1 MARGQIVV
9 ESTRL
14 DSTAAQVDGLADTY
28 NTNYLNL
35 FNAVQELQN
44 AWSGKDNVSFTN
56 QIEGFRDDFQ
66 RMEKLMRDYA
76 DYLRKVAASYRQVQ
90 ENVESSA
97 KTLSQ
102 GS

>member
-9 ESTRL
+9 ETSQL
-14 DSTAAQVDGLADTY
+14 DSAAGRVEDLANTY
-28 NTNYLNL
+28 NTNYNAL
-35 FNAVQELQN
+35 FSTVQALQSS
-44 AWSGKDNVSFTN
+44 WSGTDNTAFTN
-56 QIEGFRDDFQ
+56 QIEGSRDDFQ

-76 DYLRKVAASYRQVQ
+76 AYLRKSAATYRDTQNSIAQ
-90 ENVESSA
+90 SA

>member
-9 ESTRL
+9 ETSQL
-14 DSTAAQVDGLADTY
+14 DSAAGRVEDLANTY
-28 NTNYLNL
+28 NTNYNAL
-35 FNAVQELQN
+35 FSTVQELQN
-44 AWSGKDNVSFTN
+44 AWSGVDNTAFTN

-76 DYLRKVAASYRQVQ
+76 AYLRKSAATYRDTQNSIAQ
-90 ENVESSA
+90 SA

>member
-9 ESTRL
+9 ETERL
-14 DSTAAQVDGLADTY
+14 DQTAARVDDLAGTY
-28 NTNYLNL
+28 NSTYMKL
-35 FNAVQELQN
+35 FQTVQEMQN
-44 AWSGKDNVSFTN
+44 AWAGEDNVAFTN

-66 RMEKLMRDYA
+66 RMEQLMRDYA
-76 DYLRKVAASYRQVQ
+76 QYLRKAADTYRTTQD
-90 ENVESSA
+90 NIAANA

>member
-9 ESTRL
+9 ETSQL
-14 DSTAAQVDGLADTY
+14 DSVAGRVEELANTYQSTY
-28 NTNYLNL
+28 NDL
-35 FNAVQELQN
+35 FGIVQDLQN
-44 AWSGKDNVSFTN
+44 AWSGSDHAAFTS

-66 RMEKLMRDYA
+66 RMEALMRDYA
-76 DYLRKVAASYRQVQ
+76 AYLRKSAAAYRDTQNSIAQ
-90 ENVESSA
+90 SA